1 MYSKPLVLYM
11 IQMDM
16 YASHFS
22 LILFYASRSTWTKNS
37 VSYKIFYFFP
47 LRHEMKESV
56 RKNSASHPQASV
68 GIFLLVSIFP
78 RRYWHSSQ

>member
-47 LRHEMKESV
+47 LRHEMKV
-56 RKNSASHPQASV
+56 LGK
-68 GIFLLVSIFP
+68 FLPPILKRQWEFSC
-78 RRYWHSSQ
+78 W